1 MAYVIM
7 CHPNHM
13 RLLPAVHRRPM
24 LIMEK
29 VIIPDD
35 SSGFKASFERL
46 MTALIIQI
54 NVIIDDEV
62 FIKV

>member
-1 MAYVIM
+1 MF
-7 CHPNHM
+7 
-13 RLLPAVHRRPM
+13 
-24 LIMEK
+24 IMEK

-54 NVIIDDEV
+54 NAIIDDEV